1 MSKVLLRD
9 APGAERFIER
19 CADAAKDLS
28 LFFVGRPNDEMLV
41 ALNRTRENLKRDLA
55 DTLGADV
62 AALIAQAFV
71 ETVVRHRRELEA
83 AGETPPRVLN

>member
-1 MSKVLLRD
+1 MSKIMLKD

-55 DTLGADV
+55 DTLGAEV
-62 AALIAQAFV
+62 AGQIAEAFV
-71 ETVVRHRRELEA
+71 NAVAGHKRELETNGGGSA
-83 AGETPPRVLN
+83 